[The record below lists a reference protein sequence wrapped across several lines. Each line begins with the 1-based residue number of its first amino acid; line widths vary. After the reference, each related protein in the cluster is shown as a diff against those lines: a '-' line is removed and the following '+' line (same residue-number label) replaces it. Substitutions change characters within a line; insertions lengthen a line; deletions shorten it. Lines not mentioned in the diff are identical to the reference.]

1 MNSIWLKDKLSSFM
15 IIYGIFKKV
24 NSYIFLSLSM
34 KANLENKNQNPQKSK
49 SPAVQV
55 LITWEPVSCSLSRS
69 DCDLG
74 GRGNWVVVKVG
85 VTEKAASNL
94 LYGEFCWVVDV
105 VEVVKAEMNE
115 VEVVEAVTTISGTE
129 ACVSVRLSW
138 EVSGLVKPS
147 LSSLNSSW
155 RGSSNDLTTTTE

>member
-1 MNSIWLKDKLSSFM
+1 M
-15 IIYGIFKKV
+15 
-24 NSYIFLSLSM
+24 
-34 KANLENKNQNPQKSK
+34 
-49 SPAVQV
+49 
-55 LITWEPVSCSLSRS
+55 SCSLSRS

-105 VEVVKAEMNE
+105 VEVEVVEVEVEMNE